1 MLKNIFLIIFA
12 ILIVMCIIK
21 TSYKSND
28 VKYLM
33 YGRDSCKYCKQ
44 MKEQLMKDGVFY
56 KFKFIDVST
65 NKGSRLFSMTNADGV
80 PFFVNPVNNSTAVGS
95 MSTKE
100 LLITLGIT
108 NTSDGFFK
116 NVYMFGTSKC
126 GYTVK
131 MVQELKR
138 AGVWDDIKYIDI
150 HSKEGSMLFEKLGT
164 SGVPLFVHKN
174 GKTFQG
180 YAPVE
185 EIIKNLK

>member
-1 MLKNIFLIIFA
+1 MSKNIFVIIFA
-12 ILIVMCIIK
+12 ILIVMYFIK
-21 TSYKSND
+21 LSFKSNG
-28 VKYLM
+28 VQYLM
-33 YGRDSCKYCKQ
+33 YGRDSCPYCKQ

-80 PFFVNPVNNSTAVGS
+80 PFFINPVSNSTAVGS

-100 LLITLGIT
+100 LLITLGST
-108 NTSDGFFK
+108 NPRDGFFK

-138 AGVWDDIKYIDI
+138 AGVWDDINYIDI
-150 HSKEGSMLFEKLGT
+150 HSKEGSILFEKLGT
-164 SGVPLFVHKN
+164 TGVPMFVHKN
-174 GKTFQG
+174 GKTFKG

-185 EIIKNLK
+185 DIIKNLE